1 MMEIRIPEKAAGIL
15 KTLHKAGFEAYVV
28 GGCVRDSL
36 IGRTPDDWDITTDA
50 LPDQVKALF
59 RHTVD
64 TGIRHG
70 TVTVLSG
77 KEGYEVTT
85 YRVDG
90 EYEDFR
96 HPAEVSFTHKL
107 SEDLMR
113 RDFTINAM
121 AYDPERGLIDLF
133 GGVKDLEDHVIR
145 CVGKPEERFTED
157 ALRIMRAVRFSAQ
170 LGFEIE
176 QETFRAMSRLSANLV
191 HVSAERI
198 CTELMKLIV
207 SPHPDYLADAWK
219 AGITKVILPEFD
231 LCMETEQITPH
242 HCFTVGRHILE
253 SMKQIRPDPV
263 LRLTMLLHDIGKP
276 LVRTTDDSGRDHFV
290 MHGLKSRDMA
300 ETIMRRLKLD
310 NHTIRSVS
318 TLILWHDYRPQPEP
332 KQVRKAVNR
341 IGETLFPL
349 YLEVQRA
356 DCLAQ
361 SSYMREEKLQRIEQ
375 VGACLEQIRAEG
387 DCISLKALAVNG
399 SDLKEAGFPAGKAMG
414 TLLSDL
420 LEHVLEHPEDNN
432 KEKLLSIAAGW
443 SGQIS
448 L

>member
-253 SMKQIRPDPV
+253 SMKQIRSDPV

>member
-1 MMEIRIPEKAAGIL
+1 
-15 KTLHKAGFEAYVV
+15 
-28 GGCVRDSL
+28 
-36 IGRTPDDWDITTDA
+36 
-50 LPDQVKALF
+50 
-59 RHTVD
+59 
-64 TGIRHG
+64 
-70 TVTVLSG
+70 
-77 KEGYEVTT
+77 
-85 YRVDG
+85 
-90 EYEDFR
+90 
-96 HPAEVSFTHKL
+96 
-107 SEDLMR
+107 
-113 RDFTINAM
+113 
-121 AYDPERGLIDLF
+121 
-133 GGVKDLEDHVIR
+133 
-145 CVGKPEERFTED
+145 
-157 ALRIMRAVRFSAQ
+157 
-170 LGFEIE
+170 
-176 QETFRAMSRLSANLV
+176 
-191 HVSAERI
+191 
-198 CTELMKLIV
+198 
-207 SPHPDYLADAWK
+207 
-219 AGITKVILPEFD
+219 
-231 LCMETEQITPH
+231 METEQITPH

-253 SMKQIRPDPV
+253 SMKQIRSDPV

>member
-176 QETFRAMSRLSANLV
+176 EETFRAMSRLSANLV

-231 LCMETEQITPH
+231 LCMETEQNTPH

-276 LVRTTDDSGRDHFV
+276 LVRTTDESGRDHFV